1 MWRETNILGIYIS
14 PLIMYALVALLLW
27 LPLRWL
33 MQRFRLVRW
42 IGNPAI
48 ANVTVY
54 LCLLAAL
61 VTWL

>member
-1 MWRETNILGIYIS
+1 MWRETNIAGIYIS
-14 PLIMYALVALLLW
+14 PLIVYALVALLLW

-33 MQRFRLVRW
+33 MLRLRLGRYVHL
-42 IGNPAI
+42 AV
-48 ANVTVY
+48 AQLTAY